1 MHPAPR
7 TANFR
12 VLQMPPPP
20 QPLAA
25 FAASLLHA
33 GCANFSSTELAQIRQ
48 RGVQPAIVAK
58 LERGHPL
65 KPAEVIELSR
75 RSVPDALIIRQIDD
89 TGLDYILAKN
99 DVVSLRAAR
108 VSPPVIDALMAESDR
123 FARNYAPGFGPH
135 YASPYDDVIYGSDP
149 YRYTG
154 DATDGVGFSGYQ
166 GPRTYDPYV
175 WRR

>member
-1 MHPAPR
+1 MHPAFS
-7 TANFR
+7 TASFR
-12 VLQMPPPP
+12 ALPMPLR
-20 QPLAA
+20 PLAA
-25 FAASLLHA
+25 LAASLLLA
-33 GCANFSSTELAQIRQ
+33 GCANFSPTELSQIRQ
-48 RGVQPAIVAK
+48 RGVPPAIVGK
-58 LERGHPL
+58 LEQGRIL
-65 KPAEVIELSR
+65 KPAEIIELSR
-75 RSVPDALIIRQIDD
+75 RGVPDALILRQIDD

-99 DVVSLRAAR
+99 DVANLRAAR

-135 YASPYDDVIYGSDP
+135 YVSPYDDVIYGSNP

-154 DATDGVGFSGYQ
+154 DATDGVGFSSYH

>member
-1 MHPAPR
+1 MHTAPR
-7 TANFR
+7 TANFGAPK
-12 VLQMPPPP
+12 MPLPPLL
-20 QPLAA
+20 LAA
-25 FAASLLHA
+25 FAASLLLA
-33 GCANFSSTELAQIRQ
+33 GCASFSKTELAQIRQ
-48 RGVQPAIVAK
+48 RGVQPAVVAK
-58 LERGHPL
+58 LEHGHPL

-75 RSVPDALIIRQIDD
+75 RSVPDVLIIRQIDD

-99 DVVSLRAAR
+99 DVTSLRAAR

-154 DATDGVGFSGYQ
+154 DATDGVGFSSYQ